1 MAVDLFG
8 LPADYESIGRIAQ
21 QHGLKVIDDAAQSFG
36 ATYRNR
42 KVGMLGDVTATS
54 FFPAKPLGCYG
65 DGGAVFT
72 DDDDSRR
79 WSSACAIT
87 APARTAT
94 TTCASA

>member
-1 MAVDLFG
+1 M
-8 LPADYESIGRIAQ
+8 RIAQ
-21 QHGLKVIDDAAQSFG
+21 KHGLKVIDDAAQSFG

-42 KVGMLGDVTATS
+42 KIGMLGDVTATS

-72 DDDDSRR
+72 DDDDLAALILQPAQPRR
-79 WSSACAIT
+79 RAT
-87 APARTAT
+87 TAT